1 MKTYILKDKGKLILN
16 RKRNPNYLGRIKNE
30 K

>member
-16 RKRNPNYLGRIKNE
+16 RKRNSNYWGRIKNE